1 MSTLIVR
8 LSSFWKGQARGFMNS
23 DSL

>member
-1 MSTLIVR
+1 MSTLIVG
-8 LSSFWKGQARGFMNS
+8 LSSFWKSQARGFMNS